1 MGVPYEWLS
10 DQKSHN
16 DISDLSVFDV
26 KFREDDLFSKNKYTG
41 DYEKVTGRRGI
52 YLDIPEENI
61 LLTVAMPVTLASPR
75 TSNAS
80 SGTVVPI
87 PTLDPRTTST
97 SSSTWTPSLK

>member
-41 DYEKVTGRRGI
+41 DYEKVEGRTGI
-52 YLDIPEENI
+52 YLDIP
-61 LLTVAMPVTLASPR
+61 
-75 TSNAS
+75 
-80 SGTVVPI
+80 
-87 PTLDPRTTST
+87 
-97 SSSTWTPSLK
+97 